1 MDKEVFRK
9 KPLGR
14 RWHLMSSSARSGAAN
29 LVSATSGTERER
41 GFVGILLC
49 PREPLIS
56 MKNKHKKNISKVFL
70 ERKFV

>member
-1 MDKEVFRK
+1 MKGFLICRRVEKLAEGRGLFQK

-41 GFVGILLC
+41 GFVGIVLC
-49 PREPLIS
+49 L
-56 MKNKHKKNISKVFL
+56 
-70 ERKFV
+70 

>member
-1 MDKEVFRK
+1 MKGFLICRRVEKLAEGRGLFQK

-41 GFVGILLC
+41 GFVGIVLCLLQK
-49 PREPLIS
+49 I
-56 MKNKHKKNISKVFL
+56 NFL
-70 ERKFV
+70 M